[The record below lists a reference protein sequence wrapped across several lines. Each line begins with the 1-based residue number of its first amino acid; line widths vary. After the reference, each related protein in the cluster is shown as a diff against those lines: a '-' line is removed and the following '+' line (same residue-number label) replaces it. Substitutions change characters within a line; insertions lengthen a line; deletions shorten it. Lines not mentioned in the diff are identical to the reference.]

1 MNDEARPH
9 TPPLGHKALTPLYDL
24 AIAALTRES
33 VWRRAFVLAIAPKAG
48 EKVVDIGSGT
58 GSLSIAVHDASP
70 ETTYI
75 AIDPDKDAVERAR
88 AKVKRSGAAAKFEI
102 GYFSSEA
109 DYIKPAPNKIISS
122 LVLHQVPL
130 AEKQRIV
137 EAIYKSLKPGGS
149 VHIADYGLQKGLM
162 RFLFRI
168 TVQAL
173 DGVKDTQPNADG
185 IIPELLSGA
194 GFLDVEEVR
203 RIQTLTG
210 TISIYRA
217 SRKPL

>member
-1 MNDEARPH
+1 MTAETRTH
-9 TPPLGHKALTPLYDL
+9 TPPLGHMVLTPLYDF

-48 EKVVDIGSGT
+48 EKIIDIGSGT
-58 GSLSIAVHDASP
+58 GSLAVAIYNASP
-70 ETTYI
+70 RTTYI
-75 AIDPDKDAVERAR
+75 GVDPDKDAIKRATAR
-88 AKVKRSGAAAKFEI
+88 VKCVGAAASFEL

-109 DYIKPAPNKIISS
+109 DYVKPAPDKIINS

-130 AEKQRIV
+130 AEKQRII
-137 EAIYKSLKPGGS
+137 EAIYKSIKPGGS

-185 IIPELLSGA
+185 IVPELLSNA
-194 GFLDVEEVR
+194 GFSDVEEAQ
-203 RIQTLTG
+203 RIPTVTG
-210 TISIYRA
+210 TISLYRA
-217 SRKPL
+217 CKLL

>member
-1 MNDEARPH
+1 MTAEFRAH
-9 TPPLGHKALTPLYDL
+9 KPPLGHMALTPLSDF

-33 VWRRAFVLAIAPKAG
+33 RWRRAFVLAIAPKAD
-48 EKVVDIGSGT
+48 EKIIEIGSGT
-58 GSLSIAVHDASP
+58 GSLAVAIHDASP
-70 ETTYI
+70 RTTYI
-75 AIDPDKDAVERAR
+75 GVDPDEDAVERATVKTMR
-88 AKVKRSGAAAKFEI
+88 AGSAASFEI
-102 GYFSSEA
+102 GYFSSDA
-109 DYIKPAPNKIISS
+109 DYVKPAPDKIISS

-137 EAIYKSLKPGGS
+137 KAIYKSLKPGGS

-185 IIPELLSGA
+185 IIPELLSNA
-194 GFLDVEEVR
+194 GFSDVEEAQ
-203 RIQTLTG
+203 RIATLTG
-210 TISIYRA
+210 TISLYRA
-217 SRKPL
+217 QR

>member
-1 MNDEARPH
+1 MTAETRTH

-58 GSLSIAVHDASP
+58 GSLAIAVHNASP
-70 ETTYI
+70 KTTYI
-75 AIDPDKDAVERAR
+75 GVDPDEDAVERAR
-88 AKVKRSGAAAKFEI
+88 AKVKRPGAAAKFEI
-102 GYFSSEA
+102 GYFSSDA
-109 DYIKPAPNKIISS
+109 DYLKPAPDKIISS

-149 VHIADYGLQKGLM
+149 VHIADYGLQKGLL

-173 DGVKDTQPNADG
+173 DGVKDTQPSADG
-185 IIPELLSGA
+185 IILELLDEA
-194 GFLDVEEVR
+194 GFSNVEEAM
-203 RIQTLTG
+203 RIPTVTG
-210 TISIYRA
+210 TISLYRA
-217 SRKPL
+217 CKLF